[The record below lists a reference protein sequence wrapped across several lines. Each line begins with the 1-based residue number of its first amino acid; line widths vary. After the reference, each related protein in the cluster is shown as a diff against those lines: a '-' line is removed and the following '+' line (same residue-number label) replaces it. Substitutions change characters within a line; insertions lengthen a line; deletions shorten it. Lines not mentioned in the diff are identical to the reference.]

1 MKTLSTILIL
11 EAIAKGCTRWSEIY
25 RFLLLNGVKI
35 GRPRYNVLLKKLL
48 DYSYIKK
55 KDDNYIIADPVIKYV
70 AENKL

>member
-35 GRPRYNVLLKKLL
+35 GRPRYNVL
-48 DYSYIKK
+48 
-55 KDDNYIIADPVIKYV
+55 
-70 AENKL
+70 